1 MDWLFKAVLVLRR
14 SLSVG
19 WRGIS
24 AVALRRLADA
34 PALRAVLYSCME
46 PTAPPPLPG
55 FPDLQL
61 LECSAADFPRLAA
74 FLSAAHPDAPTS
86 AEDLERLAAGRV
98 PDEAHHQLLAL
109 RGKNIVGLA
118 ETGVP
123 RMDGHPGWLEVKIRT
138 GQDEAGGELAEEL
151 LKLAESNAAKLGAR
165 TLISQV
171 QENWW
176 EHDFLLARGYA
187 EHDRMWNSTLNL
199 QTLDFTRFAGNQA
212 RVAAEGLTVR
222 PLSELGEFGE
232 VQQRRFYTLVA
243 ALLRDVPSTT
253 PVSVWPFEIWHR
265 RAGARML
272 PEGVLIAL
280 APDGEWVGLSEL
292 HLPIA
297 TRPGTLHNGLTGVL
311 PEWRGR
317 GVALALKLAAA
328 RAALERGFTHS
339 RTGNHSINTP
349 MLAVN
354 ERLGFVREGA
364 RVTLRREV
372 GA

>member
-1 MDWLFKAVLVLRR
+1 
-14 SLSVG
+14 
-19 WRGIS
+19 
-24 AVALRRLADA
+24 
-34 PALRAVLYSCME
+34 
-46 PTAPPPLPG
+46 TAPPPLPG

-86 AEDLERLAAGRV
+86 AEDLERLVAGRM
-98 PDEAHHQLLAL
+98 PGETHRQLLAL
-109 RGKNIVGLA
+109 RGGEIVGLV
-118 ETGVP
+118 EMGVP
-123 RMDGHPGWLEVKIRT
+123 RMDGHPGWLEVRIRT
-138 GQDEAGGELAEEL
+138 GQDEAGGKLAEEL
-151 LKLAESNAAKLGAR
+151 LTLAENSAAELGAL

-199 QTLDFTRFAGNQA
+199 QALDFTRFAGTQA
-212 RVAAEGLTVR
+212 RVAAAGVTIQ
-222 PLSELGEFGE
+222 PLSELGEFDE
-232 VQQRRFYTLVA
+232 VQQRCFYALVA

-253 PVSVWPFEIWHR
+253 PVSVWPFEVWQR

-272 PEGVLIAL
+272 PEGMFIAL
-280 APDGEWVGLSEL
+280 AQNGEWVGLSEL
-292 HLPIA
+292 YLPIA

-311 PEWRGR
+311 PGWRGH

-328 RAALERGFTHS
+328 RAALARGFTHA